1 MSMDALEAIRK
12 RRSVRSYTPDPV
24 GDDDLDEI
32 LRLALLAPTGGMSQ
46 AWSLIVV
53 RDEERRKAFGEL
65 ILAGGVEYF
74 RTTRPAPEGAS
85 PEEHAAQSREFAQ
98 NVLGSY
104 SEVPVWIAALIVP
117 RGAFPEDQATFER
130 DTDMVSIAFAMENLM
145 VAARAK
151 GLATVPTIFH
161 YYVMDEL
168 KELLGV
174 PAEIEV
180 PIVSPLGY
188 PTDWPVG
195 LNPRQKAMRR
205 PWRTLVH
212 DETWGNPRA

>member
-1 MSMDALEAIRK
+1 MDALEAIRK
-12 RRSVRSYTPDPV
+12 RRSVRSYTEQPV
-24 GDDDLDEI
+24 SDSDLDEI

-46 AWSLIVV
+46 AWGLIVV
-53 RDEERRKAFGEL
+53 RDEDKRHAFGEL
-65 ILAGGVEYF
+65 IVKGGAEYF
-74 RTTRPAPEGAS
+74 RTTRPAAEGVS
-85 PEEHAAQSREFAQ
+85 PEEHAEKSTEFAKT
-98 NVLGSY
+98 VLGSY
-104 SEVPVWIAALIVP
+104 RDVPVWIAALIVP
-117 RGAFPEDQATFER
+117 RGAFPADQAKFER

-168 KELLGV
+168 RELLAV
-174 PAEIEV
+174 PEEIEI

-188 PTDWPVG
+188 PTEWPKG
-195 LNPRQKAMRR
+195 LPPRQKEMRR